1 MATKKGIGL
10 TATEALVLARKYT
23 DDTAVDFGAVKG
35 APCEIQSIAQTESGV
50 IVTFRWENSEG
61 EERTDEAF
69 LKDGPGG
76 EKGED
81 GRGIKHS
88 YVNSEGHFI
97 IVYDDDTEEDCGEI
111 TTVAGGGSLEEDI
124 NVSVNVGGYKSGN
137 VIPGGTS
144 FDKVFRDMLNPVA
157 YPSLTNP
164 SATLTATGAKLL
176 ECGSTLTTTFT
187 LTLNRGS
194 ISPAYGTSGYRSGP
208 ATSYTFD
215 GDTGNTNTFT
225 RSISSEKTS
234 YQGTIAYSAGEQP
247 KDSSGKAY
255 NSPLPAGTVNSNI
268 VTYEFVNA
276 IYANTANIA
285 TVAKLALVSK
295 SAKQK
300 EFSFPSQTVA
310 NPEEFHVPA
319 DWNVTAIQVK
329 NTLNNQWE
337 DCASEF
343 TQTTTAHSD
352 ASGELVNYKKYTDN
366 RGYNAG
372 ARQIRVLWS

>member
-1 MATKKGIGL
+1 MSNIDVIALSMANS
-10 TATEALVLARKYT
+10 YT
-23 DDTAVDFGAVKG
+23 DDSMDGAGAVKG
-35 APCEIQSIAQTESGV
+35 APCQIQSITPIDGGNRITFLWVGNSGTEYTGTLDV
-50 IVTFRWENSEG
+50 
-61 EERTDEAF
+61 
-69 LKDGPGG
+69 KDGKDGKQG
-76 EKGED
+76 EDGEQGQD
-81 GRGIKHS
+81 GRGIAHS
-88 YVNSEGHFI
+88 YVNSEGHMI
-97 IVYDDDTEEDCGEI
+97 IVYDDGEEEDLGEI
-111 TTVAGGGSLEEDI
+111 TVVESSGSIQEPI
-124 NVSVNVGGYKSGN
+124 SVSVNVGGYKSGN
-137 VIPGGTS
+137 VIPSGTS

-164 SATLTATGAKLL
+164 SATLSATGAKLL
-176 ECGSTLTTTFT
+176 EAGSTLTTTFT

-194 ISPAYGTSGYRSGP
+194 ISPAYGTSGYRSGL

-215 GDTGNTNTFT
+215 GDTGSTNTFT

-247 KDSSGKAY
+247 KDSAGRAY
-255 NSPLPAGTVNSNI
+255 NTPLPAGTVNSNI

-276 IYANTANIA
+276 IYANTADIT

-295 SAKQK
+295 TAKQK

-319 DWNVTAIQVK
+319 EWNVTAIQVK

-343 TQTTTAHSD
+343 TQTITAHPD

-372 ARQIRVLWS
+372 ARQIRVLWN